1 MTAADVSLPL
11 SGPGLS
17 GQVVVSHLVIAKLA
31 GAAARGTY
39 GVVAMQASP
48 MRRLTRFFKG
58 SLTEGVEV
66 EIDEPAVK
74 IGLHVVMERGLN
86 LAQVT
91 ANLQDQVRYAV
102 EKVAGV
108 PVSDI
113 SVRVEDL
120 KD

>member
-1 MTAADVSLPL
+1 MTNAELTLPL
-11 SGPGLS
+11 STPGLDC
-17 GQVVVSHLVIAKLA
+17 QVVVSHLVIAKLA
-31 GAAARGTY
+31 AAAARGTY

-48 MRRLTRFFKG
+48 MRKLGRLLKG
-58 SLTEGVEV
+58 MPQGVSVEV
-66 EIDEPAVK
+66 DDETVTIA
-74 IGLHVVMERGLN
+74 LQVVMERGLN

-108 PVSDI
+108 PVTEI

>member
-1 MTAADVSLPL
+1 VTGSDVSLPI
-11 SGPGLS
+11 SGTGLR

-31 GAAARGTY
+31 GTAARGTY
-39 GVVAMQASP
+39 GVLAMQASP
-48 MRRLTRFFKG
+48 IRRLARFFRG

-66 EIDEPAVK
+66 EIVGEAVN

-102 EKVAGV
+102 ERVAGV
-108 PVSDI
+108 PVAEI

>member
-1 MTAADVSLPL
+1 MTAGDVTLL
-11 SGPGLS
+11 LAGPGLS
-17 GQVVVSHLVIAKLA
+17 GRVVVSHLVVAKLA
-31 GAAARGTY
+31 GTAARGTY
-39 GVVAMQASP
+39 GVVAMQASS
-48 MRRLTRFFKG
+48 MRRLARFFKG

-66 EIDEPAVK
+66 EIDGDTLK
-74 IGLHVVMERGLN
+74 IGLHVIMERGLN

-102 EKVAGV
+102 EKVAGI
-108 PVSDI
+108 PVADI